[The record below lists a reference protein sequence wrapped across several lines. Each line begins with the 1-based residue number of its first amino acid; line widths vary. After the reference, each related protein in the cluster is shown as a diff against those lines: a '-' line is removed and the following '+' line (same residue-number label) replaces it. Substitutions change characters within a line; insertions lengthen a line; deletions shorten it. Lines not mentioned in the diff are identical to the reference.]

1 MADTTRAR
9 RTWATPRRVIAGFA
23 IVVVVGALLTPNAN
37 PESAGR
43 LTTFAA
49 DPGGARGL
57 HEVAR
62 RLGWPVRQA
71 LDPLAAPLDSNAIY
85 AILRPVIELTSLETA
100 ALLDAVR
107 AGAGLV
113 LVPGVSSTIMDSLG
127 LKAVHTSLGPHEV
140 VRRPAWDSLG
150 VRPTT
155 GWPFAVIE
163 RTDSAPPEAITL
175 LATRR
180 LRSNFVI
187 DTQPLVLGVPLGR
200 GRIAILADGDILAN
214 SELRDETIA
223 VLPIRLLEWVA
234 PGRRP
239 PVIFTEYHQGYGRH
253 PSVTRSIRTA
263 LFHTAPGRTAVHL
276 LAAGALLLLVH
287 GIRPISPRPRARV
300 ERRSPIEHVGALA
313 HAYAQVSA
321 TRTAT
326 RRLVHG
332 LRRRHPIGTL
342 RAATDE
348 EYLASLT
355 ARFPQVGS
363 QVELLLSAI
372 AESQPP
378 ERFREA
384 GAAVAHIERTLST

>member
-1 MADTTRAR
+1 MADAVPGRS
-9 RTWATPRRVIAGFA
+9 WATPRRVLTGFA
-23 IVVVVGALLTPNAN
+23 VVVVVGALLTPTTN

-49 DPGGARGL
+49 DPGGTRGL

-62 RLGWPVRQA
+62 RLGWPVQQK
-71 LDPLAAPLDSNAIY
+71 LEPLSAPLDSNAIY
-85 AILRPVIELTSLETA
+85 VVLRPVIELTSLETS

-113 LVPGVSSTIMDSLG
+113 LVPGRASAVVDSLG
-127 LKAVHTSLGPHEV
+127 LRAVHTALGPHEI

-155 GWPFAVIE
+155 VWPFAVIE
-163 RTDSAPPEAITL
+163 RTDSSPPDAITL

-180 LRSNFVI
+180 LRSNFVV
-187 DTQPLVLGVPLGR
+187 DTQALVMGVPLGR

-214 SELRDETIA
+214 SELRDETAA
-223 VLPIRLLEWVA
+223 VLPIRLFEWA
-234 PGRRP
+234 GSGRRLP
-239 PVIFTEYHQGYGRH
+239 LIFTEYHQGYGRH

-263 LFHTAPGRTAVHL
+263 MFQTAPGRTVVQLLVAGLVL
-276 LAAGALLLLVH
+276 LAVH
-287 GIRPISPRPRARV
+287 GIRPIAPRSRARV

-313 HAYAQVSA
+313 HAYAQVGA
-321 TRTAT
+321 TRTAA
-326 RRLVHG
+326 RRLIHG

-348 EYLASLT
+348 QYLASLS
-355 ARFPQVGS
+355 ARYPAVAP
-363 QVELLLSAI
+363 QVELLMHAA
-372 AESQPP
+372 AEPRPP
-378 ERFREA
+378 EQLREV